1 MLICS
6 ITTWGESLNKLITGK
21 CFSIQILENLPKR
34 KYFQGKCKVIQLQ
47 KLQSHPTISLDNIQ
61 VETASYVKHLGIL
74 LDEKLNSK
82 QHIHSV
88 ILKINKGISV
98 IKKTQIFIATKI
110 LADNLQILFATP
122 NWLWKYHLRPT
133 TKWIFLW

>member
-1 MLICS
+1 MLF
-6 ITTWGESLNKLITGK
+6 N
-21 CFSIQILENLPKR
+21 PDPR
-34 KYFQGKCKVIQLQ
+34 KPAQEEVLSRKV
-47 KLQSHPTISLDNIQ
+47 QSHPTAKTAKSSNHSLDNIQ

-122 NWLWKYHLRPT
+122 N
-133 TKWIFLW
+133 